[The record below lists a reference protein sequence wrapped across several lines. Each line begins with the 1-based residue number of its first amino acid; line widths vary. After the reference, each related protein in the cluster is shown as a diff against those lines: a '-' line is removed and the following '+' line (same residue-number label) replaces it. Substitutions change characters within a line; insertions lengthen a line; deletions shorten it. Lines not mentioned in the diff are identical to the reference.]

1 MRRELALLVMD
12 ELRIYRGRQGADVA
26 MLFRRVRQRQAA
38 GDGAG
43 QAALALLETLQNTR
57 RARRGRGAMSGIMA
71 ITGGRR
77 GIGAASAMRRTGRN
91 AVREATARVERRGPK
106 RSTAPPPDSHGG
118 AAAAVG
124 QPTPWTMCSGSVP
137 PRGASGKRLS
147 RKR

>member
-1 MRRELALLVMD
+1 MLIRVIWHGPWSGMRRELALLVMD
-12 ELRIYRGRQGADVA
+12 
-26 MLFRRVRQRQAA
+26 
-38 GDGAG
+38 
-43 QAALALLETLQNTR
+43 
-57 RARRGRGAMSGIMA
+57 
-71 ITGGRR
+71 
-77 GIGAASAMRRTGRN
+77 MRRTGRN

>member
-1 MRRELALLVMD
+1 
-12 ELRIYRGRQGADVA
+12 
-26 MLFRRVRQRQAA
+26 
-38 GDGAG
+38 
-43 QAALALLETLQNTR
+43 
-57 RARRGRGAMSGIMA
+57 MSGIMA

-77 GIGAASAMRRTGRN
+77 GIGAAAAMRRTGCN

-106 RSTAPPPDSHGG
+106 RSMAPPSDSHGG

-137 PRGASGKRLS
+137 PRDASGKRLS